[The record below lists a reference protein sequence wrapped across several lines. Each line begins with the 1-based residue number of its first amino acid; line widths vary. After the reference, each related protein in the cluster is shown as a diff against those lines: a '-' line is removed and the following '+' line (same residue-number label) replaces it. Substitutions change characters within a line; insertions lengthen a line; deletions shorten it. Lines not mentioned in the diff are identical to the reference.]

1 MRTVEPGPRAGAAGI
16 TADGSEGALTGI
28 RVVEFCHFLAGPY
41 AGLLLADLGAEVI
54 KLEDPGRPDEA
65 RSMGPHFLGDQ
76 SLYFAALN
84 WGKRSVGLPLGSP
97 AGRQAAHDL
106 LASADVLIS
115 NYRPPVLQRLGL
127 DDDTLRQSHP
137 HLVTCSLTGFGETGP
152 DAQRA
157 GYDYTIQ
164 AASGVMGL
172 AGEPGGPP
180 VKAGISYVDH
190 AGGLAAAFAVCA
202 ALLRRTRTGA
212 GGHVDLGLFDVQLS
226 MLSYLAAWSL
236 NAGFEPVPMADSAH
250 PSLVPA
256 QNFRVA
262 DGWLTLFVGNDSMW
276 DRLVEELGDDVLAD
290 PAYARRE
297 GRAAHRRPLVH
308 RLGELLLQDTAE
320 RWSERL
326 GRVGVACAPVRTV
339 GAALRDPQV
348 EARHLVT
355 QAEHPGYGGYQHVTG
370 PVPMMSVETA
380 AGAPTLGQHT
390 GEVLASLGYDPS
402 MIEVVTASP
411 AAV

>member
-1 MRTVEPGPRAGAAGI
+1 MSPGDHEPGQSVPPADDGADAP
-16 TADGSEGALTGI
+16 LTGF

-41 AGLLLADLGAEVI
+41 AGLLLADLGADVI

-65 RSMGPHFLGDQ
+65 RSMGPHFMGHQ

-84 WGKRSVGLPLGSP
+84 WGKRSVGLSLGTP
-97 AGRQAAHDL
+97 AGQSAARDL

-115 NYRPPVLQRLGL
+115 NYRPPVLERLGL
-127 DDDTLRQSHP
+127 DGDTLHRTHS

-164 AASGVMGL
+164 AATGVMGL
-172 AGEPGGPP
+172 AGEPNGPP

-190 AGGLAAAFAVCA
+190 AGGLAAAFGVCA
-202 ALLRRTRTGA
+202 GLLRRARTGV
-212 GGHVDLGLFDVQLS
+212 GGHVDLGLFDVQVS

-276 DRLVEELGDDVLAD
+276 ARLVEELGDEVLAD

-297 GRAAHRRPLVH
+297 GRAAHRREVVD
-308 RLGELLLQDTAE
+308 RLGACLRQDTAE

-339 GAALRDPQV
+339 GEALRDPQV
-348 EARHLVT
+348 AARNLV
-355 QAEHPGYGGYQHVTG
+355 ARADDPDYGSYRHVTG
-370 PVPMMSVETA
+370 PIPALSTGA
-380 AGAPTLGQHT
+380 SAGAPMLGQHT
-390 GEVLASLGYDPS
+390 AEVLGGLGYDPS
-402 MIEVVTASP
+402 MIDAATASP
-411 AAV
+411 AVV